1 MTSRPTWRVLAPLA
15 ALAAGLALT
24 TTAQAAAPVGKAAGA
39 KIMLA
44 GSALATPGAAAKRV
58 FRPRIG
64 SALGIFPALTFRGG
78 GLPRARGA
86 SQPLT
91 PLTYHGGQTMTGAV
105 TVHTIF
111 WTGGTN
117 PFQGRPPGAPHD
129 YTGMVEQ
136 YLTDVAH
143 ASTGT
148 SGQAC
153 TAAHCNI
160 FTVEPQFGWGT
171 TPGGV
176 THGTYTVRHAPGDSM
191 IDAQPYPPKS
201 RQCAS
206 PFDTAVCVT
215 DAQVQAEVSRVIGAT
230 HG

>member
-44 GSALATPGAAAKRV
+44 GSALATPGAAAKRA
-58 FRPRIG
+58 FHPRIG
-64 SALGIFPALTFRGG
+64 PALGIFPALTSREGR
-78 GLPRARGA
+78 LQRARTA

-117 PFQGRPPGAPHD
+117 PFQRRPPGAPHD
-129 YTGMVEQ
+129 YTGMIEQ

-191 IDAQPYPPKS
+191 IDA
-201 RQCAS
+201 
-206 PFDTAVCVT
+206 
-215 DAQVQAEVSRVIGAT
+215 
-230 HG
+230 